1 MPAQKRSLPDSLD
14 EGDTSHHNLF
24 HSRHVKQQQQ
34 QHQDQ
39 SQEHDADHHHEEEE
53 QEEEEEGDGEE
64 EEDDEEEEEDEEVEE
79 GAHDNDDKETPQD
92 SDETP
97 SSGSEEKPEYSPFL
111 SHTPSLTCIALRLLS
126 WQHVNFAFSVFFP
139 LNLKFCLMGCYGFVY
154 VELLEIR
161 KDVQCPICLAKRAF
175 TLFQFYMAND
185 IIKEIIG
192 TDVVNLVCVIF
203 PNMVKGVTRY
213 TSFTAL
219 LRIIKKTRTV
229 MECLHRFCREC
240 IDKSM
245 RLGNNECPACR
256 THCASR
262 RSLRDDPNYDALI
275 AALYPDIEKYE
286 EEELEFREEEKNRN
300 KQIQAS
306 IAKVVQRQSEALVKR
321 RKDTPGVFLTRSQR
335 NQRIHSRRQ
344 TQTIEGSED
353 NEEDNDNNEK
363 DSSSADERSTEHR
376 QKRRKR
382 WARVRPSQPSSSM
395 ASPDGGNDSDMDI
408 SRENRG
414 ISRQVSKH
422 RKLTWGRGGFRSHTR
437 HGSGGG
443 SNSKSS
449 RSSRLS
455 KFVDHLRSLD
465 ENTNE
470 FDIRLML
477 VSLDHQN
484 TPSLPQPYL
493 CCRPTLSVE
502 HLYEYVARQTPFPV
516 EGIEILAVKGCH
528 SKNRDKSA
536 DENSALIY
544 DDLSTLVIEPHKDEL
559 EVLQEHE
566 TLAGL
571 RSKCISKMGHL
582 ILAYRRKEV
591 S

>member
-24 HSRHVKQQQQ
+24 HSRHAKHQQQQ
-34 QHQDQ
+34 QQDQ
-39 SQEHDADHHHEEEE
+39 SHEHDEDHHHEEEE
-53 QEEEEEGDGEE
+53 QEEEEEEEEEEEGEGEE
-64 EEDDEEEEEDEEVEE
+64 EEDDEEEEDEEVEE
-79 GAHDNDDKETPQD
+79 AAHDNDDKEKPQD

-97 SSGSEEKPEYSPFL
+97 SSGSEEKPE
-111 SHTPSLTCIALRLLS
+111 
-126 WQHVNFAFSVFFP
+126 
-139 LNLKFCLMGCYGFVY
+139 FVY
-154 VELLEIR
+154 VELQEIR
-161 KDVQCPICLAKRAF
+161 KDVQCPICL
-175 TLFQFYMAND
+175 
-185 IIKEIIG
+185 G
-192 TDVVNLVCVIF
+192 
-203 PNMVKGVTRY
+203 
-213 TSFTAL
+213 
-219 LRIIKKTRTV
+219 IIKKTRTV

-321 RKDTPGVFLTRSQR
+321 RKDTPGAFVTRSQR
-335 NQRIHSRRQ
+335 NQRNIHSRRQ
-344 TQTIEGSED
+344 TLANEGSED
-353 NEEDNDNNEK
+353 NEEENENNEK

-395 ASPDGGNDSDMDI
+395 ASPDGGNDSDMDV

-414 ISRQVSKH
+414 ISRHVSKP

-449 RSSRLS
+449 RGSRLS

-465 ENTNE
+465 ENINE
-470 FDIRLML
+470 FDVSLVL
-477 VSLDHQN
+477 VSLDRQS

-493 CCRPTLSVE
+493 CCRPTVSIG
-502 HLYEYVARQTPFPV
+502 HLYEYIARQTPFPV
-516 EGIEILAVKGCH
+516 EGIEILAVKRCH
-528 SKNRDKSA
+528 STNRDRAA
-536 DENSALIY
+536 DDNSILIY
-544 DDLSTLVIEPHKDEL
+544 DELSTLVIDPHKDEL

-566 TLAGL
+566 TLSGI